1 MGKPHSLKL
10 TVHPSVILWLALLF
24 YQRAAVLLPFLLA
37 AAVHELGHLLALRL
51 LRHPLP
57 SITLSFSGAVMETGL
72 LSYRDELLAAA
83 AGPLASLAA
92 GSFLPLWP
100 EFGLYSVILGL
111 FNLLPLPGLDGGRM
125 LRCAAM
131 LLLPPESASR
141 ICRVLGICTGLALW
155 GCALYLTFR
164 LQCGLWPLL
173 LGAMLLT
180 KALIPLFSVS

>member
-1 MGKPHSLKL
+1 MGKSHALKL
-10 TVHPSVILWLALLF
+10 TVHPSAILWLCLLF
-24 YQRAAVLLPFLLA
+24 YRKAAILLPFLSA

-51 LRHPLP
+51 RRHPV
-57 SITLSFSGAVMETGL
+57 SSVTLSFSGAVMETGL

-83 AGPLASLAA
+83 AGPLTSLAA
-92 GSFLPLWP
+92 GFFLPLWP

-125 LRCAAM
+125 VR
-131 LLLPPESASR
+131 
-141 ICRVLGICTGLALW
+141 ICTGLALW
-155 GCALYLTFR
+155 GFALYLTFQ

-180 KALIPLFSVS
+180 KALIPLFSAS